1 MADNRRVIAHGIVT
15 GHATN
20 EARGSGNHHLDDLF
34 GTEHGPNLGVFDA
47 NDNLDHNRLR
57 EYMTEMFGKPDTQVL
72 TVRGGVTH
80 IYNPTDNVLVTLDP
94 KNAGDFGTIY
104 RPNDPGKF
112 QKIVAAAGRENP
124 QSPPRARV
132 GPRAVDGA
140 LAKFEER
147 ISKNPKMMNLL
158 QRKADE
164 LGVEVE
170 PIKGIV
176 PVKPEDPQLT
186 AAKTEIDEAVTVN
199 PDLVEAQDNG
209 ITAITEDGKT
219 IEVTSDGSNA
229 TITIEQD
236 GRTQTVEVPA
246 GKNLN
251 SWMEDVGKKLGIA
264 APVVVG
270 VAILTAGGTPA
281 EAAEGAAMAAIPYSE
296 AGVLAYQGDIEGA
309 AKAAV
314 VETAGNYGCV
324 AGASVLGGYAAAA
337 TSWTGLGALVVG
349 AIGAVVGCI
358 GGAIA
363 ASFTAEAVYDALPD
377 DAKQHLSADDIE
389 TLLQQL
395 PTEVSKEMPPE
406 IEALVTQANRVR
418 ALEPG
423 SAGYSEA
430 IEDFVDVIT
439 MKMDEESIQAL
450 NQYIEGKG
458 GEFEYSPNNEA
469 DRSATV
475 GVTVDNNYSMP
486 IAP

>member
-15 GHATN
+15 GHATD
-20 EARGSGNHHLDDLF
+20 EARGGRNHLDDLF
-34 GTEHGPNLGVFDA
+34 GTEHGPNLGLFDA
-47 NDNLDHNRLR
+47 NDNLDRNRLR
-57 EYMTEMFGKPDTQVL
+57 EYMTEMFAKPDTQVVTL
-72 TVRGGVTH
+72 KGGVTH

-94 KNAGDFGTIY
+94 TNRGDFGTIY

-112 QKIVAAAGRENP
+112 QKIVASAGRENP
-124 QSPPRARV
+124 QSPPRPRV
-132 GPRAVDGA
+132 GPRAVDGSI
-140 LAKFEER
+140 AKFEER
-147 ISKNPKMMNLL
+147 ISKDAGMMRLL

-170 PIKGIV
+170 PIKGV
-176 PVKPEDPQLT
+176 LPVRPEDPQLT
-186 AAKTEIDEAVTVN
+186 EARAEIDEAVAVN
-199 PDLVEAQDNG
+199 PDLVEAQENG

-246 GKNLN
+246 GSNLN
-251 SWMEDVGKKLGIA
+251 SWMEDVGKRLGLA

-270 VAILTAGGTPA
+270 VAILTTGGTPA

-309 AKAAV
+309 ARAAV

-324 AGASVLGGYAAAA
+324 AGAGVVGGYAAAA
-337 TSWTGLGALVVG
+337 TSWTGLGAIVVG
-349 AIGAVVGCI
+349 VIGAAVGCI

-363 ASFTAEAVYDALPD
+363 ASFTAEAVYDALPEG
-377 DAKQHLSADDIE
+377 AKEHISADDVE

-395 PTEVSKEMPPE
+395 PTEVSEDMPPE
-406 IEALVTQANRVR
+406 IQALVTQANRVR
-418 ALEPG
+418 ALEPE

-430 IEDFVDVIT
+430 IDDFVDVIT
-439 MKMDEESIQAL
+439 MRLDEESIQDL
-450 NQYIEGKG
+450 GRYIENKG
-458 GEFEYSPNNEA
+458 VEFEYSPGNEA

-475 GVTVDNNYSMP
+475 GSTVDNNYSMP
-486 IAP
+486 VAP